1 MANSVEL
8 LIFKLHSQKINNE
21 IPILSRSIYQGL
33 IDKYKPILEKNKKKL
48 TKHHHKEIQEFLDK
62 IPSDACEMRLMIYLK
77 RIPV

>member
-1 MANSVEL
+1 MVNSVEL

-48 TKHHHKEIQEFLDK
+48 ILFIYYFNYISKRSLKSFNILK
-62 IPSDACEMRLMIYLK
+62 II
-77 RIPV
+77 